1 LKTLTLIRNPALAI
15 LWRSINGLKWDL
27 AFLGPGVFGQARR
40 DTLVVQ
46 SEYVLQDNE
55 RLYYFL
61 VGLAFLQVVAELAL
75 VG

>member
-1 LKTLTLIRNPALAI
+1 LKTLTLIRSPALAI

-27 AFLGPGVFGQARR
+27 AFPGPGVFEQARR

-46 SEYVLQDNE
+46 SEYVLQDDE
-55 RLYYFL
+55 RLYCFL